1 MRDRLL
7 STLGLCRR
15 AGKLVWGFDAVAQ
28 AVAADK
34 AELVLF
40 VQDLSPKSAKEMRF
54 LCEKKNIT
62 PHTAPVT
69 MDEIWF
75 RVGKRAGIL
84 AVCDQGLSHKI
95 TELISRMHIEEE

>member
-15 AGKLVWGFDAVAQ
+15 AGKLIWGFDAVAQ

-34 AELVLF
+34 ARLVLF
-40 VQDLSPKSAKEMRF
+40 ARDISPKSAKEMRY
-54 LCEKKNIT
+54 LCEKKKII

-84 AVCDQGLSHKI
+84 AVADQGLSHKI
-95 TELISRMHIEEE
+95 TELLSRMHTEEE